1 LQHLKI
7 FCLCIFVGSFVIL
20 YSSTLAFGESHLD
33 TSVLFEKAKAAVKAG
48 EYEKSIEYF
57 DKILEN
63 EQSNIDALI
72 NKGAALIELEKYQE
86 AILSF
91 DKILEIDPNN
101 FGALNNKGA
110 ALTRLEN
117 YEQAISS
124 FDQILDINPMD
135 ATALKNRHIAFQE
148 MGVKSIEDSKYS
160 AHVQI
165 QVRNSDGI
173 LVGVIEIK
181 KVDHSP
187 HPITDEFL
195 ENYPVKETF
204 EKNGVFYVTREIV
217 VSLNADEDYFI
228 SSNKLFSQK
237 YGYPIIVF
245 MILHHSFVV
254 EKGDTA
260 EAVWTITSIKNNN

>member
-1 LQHLKI
+1 MDK
-7 FCLCIFVGSFVIL
+7 
-20 YSSTLAFGESHLD
+20 AE
-33 TSVLFEKAKAAVKAG
+33 LFENGVQAIKTQD
-48 EYEKSIEYF
+48 YEKAIEYF
-57 DKILEN
+57 DKILEI

-72 NKGAALIELEKYQE
+72 NKGAALIELEKYRK
-86 AILSF
+86 AILNF

-101 FGALNNKGA
+101 FRALNNKGA

-124 FDQILDINPMD
+124 FDQILDVNPVD
-135 ATALKNRHIAFQE
+135 ETALKNRNIAFGE
-148 MGVKSIEDSKYS
+148 MGVKSIDDSKYS

-173 LVGVIEIK
+173 LLGVIETK
-181 KVDHSP
+181 KVDHRP
-187 HPITDEFL
+187 HSITDEFL

-204 EKNGVFYVTREIV
+204 EKNGVFYETREIIA
-217 VSLNADEDYFI
+217 SLNADEDYFI

-245 MILHHSFVV
+245 IILHHAFVV

-260 EAVWTITSIKNNN
+260 EAVWTITSIKNNS